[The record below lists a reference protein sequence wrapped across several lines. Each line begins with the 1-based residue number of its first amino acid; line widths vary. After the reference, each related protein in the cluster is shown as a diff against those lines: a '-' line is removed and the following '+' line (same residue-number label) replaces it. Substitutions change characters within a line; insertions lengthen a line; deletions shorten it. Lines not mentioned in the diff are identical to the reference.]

1 MDNKYQDIHVYN
13 WKSHSHIY
21 LIREVHII
29 QISLGDS
36 EIKIYY
42 RPYKSDEEKYIIFKK
57 RYNTLLID

>member
-1 MDNKYQDIHVYN
+1 MNDKYQDIHVYN
-13 WKSHSHIY
+13 CKSHSYIH

-42 RPYKSDEEKYIIFKK
+42 RPYKSDEEKYILFKK
-57 RYNTLLID
+57 RYNTLIID